1 MRICVFGAGS
11 VGGYLA
17 GFLARSDAEVSVVA
31 RGAHLAAIRA
41 NGLTVETPD
50 QTIVSHVAA
59 SDNPAELGPQDAVI
73 VAVKA
78 PSLPS
83 VAASIAPLLG
93 PDTLVAFVMN
103 GIPWWYFHAHGGN
116 FDGRQLPLLDP
127 NGALHRVIGPQR
139 AIGGIFWP
147 ACSVPAPGVVR
158 LLTGAGRGTVFG
170 EPDGRTTPRI
180 VALADAFRAAS
191 LPVATA
197 PNIRT
202 LIWQKLAFNLSAG
215 PMCVLTETPVLD
227 THEETALI
235 ACSRR
240 MVAEAEAVARAMGI
254 SLDLD
259 MIQIVATNMKLAHR
273 PSILQDLEAGRRME
287 VDALY
292 SVPLEMAR
300 MVNVPTPTLDLMVG
314 LIKVK
319 ARAKELYGE

>member
-1 MRICVFGAGS
+1 
-11 VGGYLA
+11 
-17 GFLARSDAEVSVVA
+17 
-31 RGAHLAAIRA
+31 
-41 NGLTVETPD
+41 
-50 QTIVSHVAA
+50 
-59 SDNPAELGPQDAVI
+59 
-73 VAVKA
+73 
-78 PSLPS
+78 
-83 VAASIAPLLG
+83 
-93 PDTLVAFVMN
+93 
-103 GIPWWYFHAHGGN
+103 
-116 FDGRQLPLLDP
+116 
-127 NGALHRVIGPQR
+127 
-139 AIGGIFWP
+139 
-147 ACSVPAPGVVR
+147 
-158 LLTGAGRGTVFG
+158 
-170 EPDGRTTPRI
+170 
-180 VALADAFRAAS
+180 
-191 LPVATA
+191 
-197 PNIRT
+197 
-202 LIWQKLAFNLSAG
+202 
-215 PMCVLTETPVLD
+215 MCVLTETPVLN